1 MMQSLLIKAAML
13 AVTLGSLIWIASV
26 TPVTKVMPGQPQLLA
41 KHPVA
46 TVSSPPP
53 VEVSPARPAMAQA
66 NPPGTLS
73 RRPVAMPIEES
84 APASAPASEQVTA
97 HSPLTRQ
104 AGARQVD
111 LNHAT
116 LSDLEALPGI
126 GPKLAQRVIEHR
138 DEKGPFRSVDD
149 LRHVKGI
156 GRKKFDR
163 LRPHVLV
170 TNTRSLARH
179 KGTL

>member
-41 KHPVA
+41 KHPIA
-46 TVSSPPP
+46 TVSSPQPAAVSTARPSLAAANQAAASSPHGP
-53 VEVSPARPAMAQA
+53 VALPIEASEPARLSEKAAPDSPPA
-66 NPPGTLS
+66 
-73 RRPVAMPIEES
+73 
-84 APASAPASEQVTA
+84 
-97 HSPLTRQ
+97 RQ
-104 AGARQVD
+104 PGARQVD
-111 LNHAT
+111 LNQAT
-116 LSDLEALPGI
+116 LSDLEALPGV

-149 LRHVKGI
+149 LRQVRGI

-170 TNTRSLARH
+170 TNTKSPARH
-179 KGTL
+179 KGAL

>member
-1 MMQSLLIKAAML
+1 MMQSLLIKVAML

-41 KHPVA
+41 KRPVA
-46 TVSSPPP
+46 TVSSSQPMDVPTMK
-53 VEVSPARPAMAQA
+53 PASASANQA
-66 NPPGTLS
+66 GVLPH
-73 RRPVAMPIEES
+73 RPVAMPSEES
-84 APASAPASEQVTA
+84 GPIRLSEKAPLDSPPA
-97 HSPLTRQ
+97 RQ

-111 LNHAT
+111 LNQAT

-138 DEKGPFRSVDD
+138 DEKGPFRTVDD
-149 LRHVKGI
+149 LRQVKGI

-170 TNTRSLARH
+170 TNTKSLARH

>member
-1 MMQSLLIKAAML
+1 MMQSLLIKVAML

-26 TPVTKVMPGQPQLLA
+26 TPVTKVMPGQPQLLP
-41 KHPVA
+41 KSPVA
-46 TVSSPPP
+46 TVSSPQPLT
-53 VEVSPARPAMAQA
+53 VSASRP
-66 NPPGTLS
+66 T
-73 RRPVAMPIEES
+73 
-84 APASAPASEQVTA
+84 PASASQSVAIPDRPLSRPLEESGLTGLREKASADSGAARHAV
-97 HSPLTRQ
+97 
-104 AGARQVD
+104 ARQVD
-111 LNHAT
+111 LNQAT

-138 DEKGPFRSVDD
+138 DERGPFRTVDD
-149 LRHVKGI
+149 LRQVRGI

>member
-1 MMQSLLIKAAML
+1 MMQSLLIKVAML

-26 TPVTKVMPGQPQLLA
+26 TPVTKVMPGQPQLIA
-41 KHPVA
+41 K
-46 TVSSPPP
+46 
-53 VEVSPARPAMAQA
+53 
-66 NPPGTLS
+66 
-73 RRPVAMPIEES
+73 RPVASVSSSQPVDVPTTRPALANASHAGMVPNQPVVMPIEES
-84 APASAPASEQVTA
+84 QPERSSQKAPLDSPPAR
-97 HSPLTRQ
+97 H

-111 LNHAT
+111 LNQAT

-138 DEKGPFRSVDD
+138 GEKGPFRSVDD
-149 LRHVKGI
+149 LRQVRGI

-170 TNTRSLARH
+170 TNTKSLARH
-179 KGTL
+179 KGAL

>member
-1 MMQSLLIKAAML
+1 MMQSLLIKVAML
-13 AVTLGSLIWIASV
+13 AVTLGSLMWIASV

-41 KHPVA
+41 KRPA
-46 TVSSPPP
+46 AMVSSPPP
-53 VEVSPARPAMAQA
+53 VEISTTRPALAQVHQA
-66 NPPGTLS
+66 APVS
-73 RRPVAMPIEES
+73 RRPVAMPSEAS
-84 APASAPASEQVTA
+84 AAAPALEKTAPVLPPAREMS
-97 HSPLTRQ
+97 
-104 AGARQVD
+104 ARQVD
-111 LNHAT
+111 LNQAT

-138 DEKGPFRSVDD
+138 DEHGPFHSVDD
-149 LRHVKGI
+149 LRQVKGI

-170 TNTRSLARH
+170 TNTKSLARH

>member
-1 MMQSLLIKAAML
+1 MMQSLLIKAGML

-53 VEVSPARPAMAQA
+53 VEVSPARPALAQA

-84 APASAPASEQVTA
+84 TPASASERVTA
-97 HSPLTRQ
+97 HSALTHQ

-170 TNTRSLARH
+170 TNTKSLARH